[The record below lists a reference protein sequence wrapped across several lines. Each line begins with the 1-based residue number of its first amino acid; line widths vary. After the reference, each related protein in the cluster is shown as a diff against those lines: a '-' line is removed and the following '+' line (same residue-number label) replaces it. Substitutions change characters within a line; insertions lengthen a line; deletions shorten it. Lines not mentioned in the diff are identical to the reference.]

1 MPLFFRLYS
10 QVVRI
15 NPSFR
20 ASAAVLLLCVLSAC
34 VSKPYGAAAPSKSNG
49 IAIIGVSNAD
59 GVKPGASYNAMSREL
74 GDLIAER
81 GQHQVLPSIDVQ
93 KSLNSV
99 APGQY
104 GAMMLNYGE
113 HAVLSPGNIRALL
126 AAKLPVSTAL
136 IARVSRNNIST
147 GKPVREKLRNNA
159 GELIS
164 DREKIVLST
173 IREMQVEAAL
183 INIGTGAVI
192 WSKAYRATPATK
204 SSYVHYYGS
213 SFSGTLAA
221 TLANTMSNGL
231 RGPVGPPPPSHQLTL
246 RSLMREIARNLPS
259 R

>member
-10 QVVRI
+10 SVVSI
-15 NPSFR
+15 NPCLK
-20 ASAAVLLLCVLSAC
+20 AIAAFLMLYTLSAC
-34 VSKPYGAAAPSKSNG
+34 VSKPYGTVRPAESNG
-49 IAIIGVSNAD
+49 IAIIGVSHAD
-59 GVKPGASYNAMSREL
+59 GVKLGASHNAMSREL
-74 GDLIAER
+74 GDLISER
-81 GQHQVLPSIDVQ
+81 GQHRILPSIDVQ

-104 GAMMLNYGE
+104 GAMLLNFGE
-113 HAVLSPGNIRALL
+113 HAVLSPDNLRALS
-126 AAKLPVSTAL
+126 AAKLPVRTAL
-136 IARVSRNNIST
+136 IARVSRNNVST
-147 GKPVREKLRNNA
+147 GEPVREKLRNNA

-173 IREMQVEAAL
+173 IREMQIEAAL

-204 SSYVHYYGS
+204 ASYVHYYGS

>member
-1 MPLFFRLYS
+1 M
-10 QVVRI
+10 RI
-15 NPSFR
+15 NPCLR
-20 ASAAVLLLCVLSAC
+20 ASAAFLLLCALSAC
-34 VSKPYGAAAPSKSNG
+34 VSKPHGAARPVQSNG

-59 GVKPGASYNAMSREL
+59 GVKPGASHNAMSREL
-74 GDLIAER
+74 GDLILER
-81 GQHQVLPSIDVQ
+81 GQHRILPSIDVQ

-99 APGQY
+99 SPGHY
-104 GAMMLNYGE
+104 GAMLLNYGE
-113 HAVLSPGNIRALL
+113 HAVLSPNNIRALL

-136 IARVSRNNIST
+136 VARVSRNKVTT
-147 GKPVREKLRNNA
+147 GEPVREKLRNNA

-173 IREMQVEAAL
+173 IREMQIEAAL

-204 SSYVHYYGS
+204 ASYVHYYGS

-246 RSLMREIARNLPS
+246 RSLMREVARNLPA